1 MGTGQTLLTIMA
13 TVMLSRLILSVNA
26 GTAQSGEAIE
36 MSAYRI
42 TGTSLG
48 TSILEEASGQAFD
61 QATVASDVNSISL
74 LSTALGPET
83 GEIYP
88 NFDDYDDFNGLVKV
102 DSLQSSAI
110 FTTRVTVEYVS
121 ISGGAIVV
129 SSTPTYNKRITVK
142 VSSPSM
148 TDTLKFYDV
157 YSYWYFR

>member
-13 TVMLSRLILSVNA
+13 MMMLGRLVLSVNA
-26 GTAQSGEAIE
+26 ATAESGGSIE

-48 TSILEEASGQAFD
+48 TSILEEASGVAYD
-61 QATVASDVNSISL
+61 EATVASDINSTSL
-74 LSTALGPET
+74 LSTTIGPES
-83 GEIYP
+83 GEVYP
-88 NFDDYDDFNGLVKV
+88 DYDDYDDFNGLARV
-102 DSLQSSAI
+102 DSLQSSAV
-110 FTTRVTVEYVS
+110 FTTRVKVDYVS

-129 SSTPTYNKRITVK
+129 SATPTYNKRITVA

-148 TDTLKFYDV
+148 IDTLKFYDV

>member
-13 TVMLSRLILSVNA
+13 TMMLGRLILSVNT
-26 GTAQSGEAIE
+26 GTAESGAAIE

-48 TSILEEASGQAFD
+48 TSILEEASGMAFD
-61 QATVASDVNSISL
+61 EATVASDINSTSL
-74 LSTALGPET
+74 LSTTLGPES
-83 GEIYP
+83 GEVYP
-88 NFDDYDDFNGLVKV
+88 DFDDYDDFNGLTKV
-102 DSLQSSAI
+102 DSLQSSAV
-110 FTTRVTVEYVS
+110 FTTKVKVEYVS
-121 ISGGAIVV
+121 ISGSAIVV
-129 SSTPTYNKRITVK
+129 SATPTYNKRITVK